1 MLKRWNFLKTGFYE
15 GIKLAGYTQVVWDP
29 ENYTVLSQED
39 TGVVPEHRNRGL
51 GRWLKAA
58 MAEKLLQDLPGAG
71 FILTSNAASNDA
83 MLGINREMGFKLYKT
98 MTTWQIDTDS
108 AADYLANRLTSSTSG
123 GGLRSG

>member
-1 MLKRWNFLKTGFYE
+1 
-15 GIKLAGYTQVVWDP
+15 
-29 ENYTVLSQED
+29 
-39 TGVVPEHRNRGL
+39 
-51 GRWLKAA
+51 
-58 MAEKLLQDLPGAG
+58 
-71 FILTSNAASNDA
+71 